1 MQEDRTAFHW
11 AFIEIE
17 QNKAAKMP
25 VFQAAKNSLV
35 DYRRHNLLEPMTG
48 PKIDCIFIRNV
59 LIYFNSASKPVA
71 LRNLVDALHRGGF
84 LVVGA
89 TDGGHDYLAGMERCS
104 TFLYRKP

>member
-1 MQEDRTAFHW
+1 LEQVAPERLARHFSADRAGSSWTLKPEVAGLCEF
-11 AFIEIE
+11 
-17 QNKAAKMP
+17 
-25 VFQAAKNSLV
+25 
-35 DYRRHNLLEPMTG
+35 RRHNLLEPMTG

-89 TDGGHDYLAGMERCS
+89 TDGGHEFLSGMERCS
-104 TFLYRKP
+104 TYLYRKP